1 MFRLSS
7 SGEALRLHIIRLYIW
22 RMQKGHQL
30 PPSYRMQLELT
41 TGVVIRSQDAAA
53 EFVSK
58 LRLDESVSTKLQA
71 IIEKELHARIRMG
84 VTGVDGK
91 MVMSEIGIIGK
102 LVMKGAAT

>member
-1 MFRLSS
+1 
-7 SGEALRLHIIRLYIW
+7 
-22 RMQKGHQL
+22 
-30 PPSYRMQLELT
+30 MQLELT

-91 MVMSEIGIIGK
+91 MVMPEIGIIGK
-102 LVMKGAAT
+102 LVLEGAAT